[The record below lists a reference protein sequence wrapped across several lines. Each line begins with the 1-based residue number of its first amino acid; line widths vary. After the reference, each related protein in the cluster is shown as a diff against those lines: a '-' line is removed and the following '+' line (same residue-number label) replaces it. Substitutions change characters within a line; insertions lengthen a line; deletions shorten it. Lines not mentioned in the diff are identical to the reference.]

1 MYWYKNQDEADECKT
16 FYFAGKETIA
26 NLLTWALLLLASHQD
41 WRNKAREEVCRVYGG
56 RELLGAENL
65 SHLNHC

>member
-26 NLLTWALLLLASHQD
+26 NLLTWALLLLASHQE

-56 RELLGAENL
+56 HELLGAENL